1 VSHPIVER
9 LRHPDPAERRAACLA
24 ARSDPAAAL
33 LADALG
39 HALGDPVKGVARAA
53 SDALVEIG
61 RRERHVDAVLR
72 DALRSD
78 SPRRRFTA
86 AYTSVRLHPP
96 TPGLLPALLEA
107 LGSTD
112 GDVRWAAARML
123 VDLGR
128 LHGEVLGVVVG
139 LLRGGEDA
147 VVRRMAAFCLRE
159 LAPDRPESASVLVA
173 ATRDPDLHVR
183 RAALSAL
190 AGLLDPPPEVWDRL
204 LEALVKDEDSAAK
217 RIAAVALGE
226 LGAGS
231 PALLP
236 ADACDRLRALAT
248 EAPGADLRR
257 AAERALARLE
267 GRIPRAQKEER

>member
-1 VSHPIVER
+1 VSHTIVER
-9 LRHPDPAERRAACLA
+9 LRHADPEERRAACLA
-24 ARSDPAAAL
+24 ARDDPAAAV

-39 HALGDPVKGVARAA
+39 HALGDPVKAVARAA

-61 RRERHVDAVLR
+61 RRERHVDSVLR

-107 LGSTD
+107 LGSAD
-112 GDVRWAAARML
+112 GDVRWAAARIL

-128 LHGEVLGVVVG
+128 LHGEVLGVLVG
-139 LLRGGEDA
+139 LLRGGEDP

-159 LAPDRPESASVLVA
+159 LAPDRPESASVLLA

-190 AGLLDPPPEVWDRL
+190 AGLLDPPPEVCERL
-204 LEALVKDEDSAAK
+204 LEALMKDEDPAAK

-231 PALLP
+231 PTYLP
-236 ADACDRLRALAT
+236 AGASERLRALAA
-248 EAPGADLRR
+248 EAPEPDLRR

-267 GRIPRAQKEER
+267 RRIPHAPQEEK